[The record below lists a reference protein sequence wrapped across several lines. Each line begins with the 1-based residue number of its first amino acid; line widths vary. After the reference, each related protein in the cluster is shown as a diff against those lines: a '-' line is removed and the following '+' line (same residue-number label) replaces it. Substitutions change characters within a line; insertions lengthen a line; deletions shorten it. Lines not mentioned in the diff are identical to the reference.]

1 MKFDFC
7 YLSKH
12 ELFFIIQL
20 STLLGLKMFKH
31 SYIKSFTFGIIGF
44 LSLALISISSFVFAQ
59 DDMILVADNSFNTSH
74 LVKKFVEVSPSLNSV
89 KVVRNYKNQVDFGSD
104 PITDEIWY
112 PHKSATINYY
122 VDCELGK
129 LSIKSW
135 KLYENNNASGEIIWA
150 DQIFGN
156 LSFYSPGTDE
166 ELNAVINTCDNSLN
180 IAAKQF

>member
-1 MKFDFC
+1 
-7 YLSKH
+7 
-12 ELFFIIQL
+12 
-20 STLLGLKMFKH
+20 MFK
-31 SYIKSFTFGIIGF
+31 YPFLKSLAFGTLGF
-44 LSLALISISSFVFAQ
+44 LSLALISISSLVFAQ
-59 DDMILVADNSFNTSH
+59 EDMILVADNSFNTSH
-74 LVKKFVEVSPSLNSV
+74 LVNKFVKVSPSLSSV

-122 VDCELGK
+122 VNCDLGK

-135 KLYENNNASGEIIWA
+135 KLYENNNAGGEIVWA

-166 ELNAVINTCDNSLN
+166 ELNAVVNTCDNSLN
-180 IAAKQF
+180 IAAKRILINYSSYVVKGHIS

>member
-12 ELFFIIQL
+12 ELLFIIL
-20 STLLGLKMFKH
+20 LTTLLGLQMIKH
-31 SYIKSFTFGIIGF
+31 SYIKSFSFGILGF